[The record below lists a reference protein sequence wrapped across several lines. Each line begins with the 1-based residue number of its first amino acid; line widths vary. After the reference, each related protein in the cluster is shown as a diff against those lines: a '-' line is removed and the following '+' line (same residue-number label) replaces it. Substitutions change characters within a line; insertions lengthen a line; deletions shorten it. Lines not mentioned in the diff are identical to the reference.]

1 MFCLILDQIIPSRD
15 EFKLKFI
22 NELSSESKEVRL
34 AAWNI
39 LIKLFIKSQV
49 ELLNIIKLYTPGVNL
64 NTDDSFQTLL
74 LYFIQDYGGSFTTS
88 LSYSS
93 LFLLIHK
100 IIKGCSNDDDE
111 FNSVTI
117 WILDWIKNID
127 SEFTIDIAESV
138 VKVTLQIIYFQRRI
152 AT

>member
-39 LIKLFIKSQV
+39 LIKLFIKSQL

-64 NTDDSFQTLL
+64 NTDDSLQTLL
-74 LYFIQDYGGSFTTS
+74 LYFIQDYGESFTTS

-93 LFLLIHK
+93 LFPLIHK
-100 IIKGCSNDDDE
+100 IIRGCSNDDE

-138 VKVTLQIIYFQRRI
+138 VKVTLQIIYFQWRI
-152 AT
+152 HI